1 MEFKTLQNKII
12 KNALK
17 YGKNYHI
24 KIDKEFAL
32 LKLYEEVGEFSQAIL
47 IHLKKSRPEKYLR
60 KEDSKKEIAKELA
73 DIMGMTIVNAYLLGI
88 DLEDAIKNKWVGR
101 EK

>member
-32 LKLYEEVGEFSQAIL
+32 LKLYEEVVEIL
-47 IHLKKSRPEKYLR
+47 RI
-60 KEDSKKEIAKELA
+60 
-73 DIMGMTIVNAYLLGI
+73 GT
-88 DLEDAIKNKWVGR
+88 
-101 EK
+101 